1 MNTMYLQSS
10 VMTFVIAKVIVSL
23 DQIYQGSKM
32 ALVSTDIKKTSLQGY
47 SPILIHSETHLTLS

>member
-1 MNTMYLQSS
+1 MYLQSS

-32 ALVSTDIKKTSLQGY
+32 ALVSTDLKTSLQGY
-47 SPILIHSETHLTLS
+47 SPILIHSETHSTLS